1 MVTRAEG
8 ALQLDDNPATLPETD
23 DWYELERARC
33 VRYCPCGRPILPG
46 QATLDTTDH
55 LGRELTLHAACA

>member
-23 DWYELERARC
+23 DWYAEQE
-33 VRYCPCGRPILPG
+33 RYCPCGRPLLPG
-46 QATLDTTDH
+46 QATLDTADH
-55 LGRELTLHAACA
+55 LGREMILHAACA